1 MIKLYYMP
9 PSGNSYKLRILLS
22 LLQVPHETVLVDGQK
37 REHKSEKFLAM
48 NPRGEVP
55 VLEVDGVFLWD
66 SAAALVYLARQF
78 GGEQWLPSA
87 PLEMAQVMQ
96 WVALAGNEIQFGL
109 QYARRGMLHD
119 RWTAG
124 DLKQGQAISRVA
136 LGVLEGRLHH
146 NDWLTLG
153 RTTIADIACFPYVE
167 TAPQAKIALEEY
179 PAIMRWIERCKALP
193 DWAER

>member
-96 WVALAGNEIQFGL
+96 
-109 QYARRGMLHD
+109 
-119 RWTAG
+119 
-124 DLKQGQAISRVA
+124 
-136 LGVLEGRLHH
+136 
-146 NDWLTLG
+146 
-153 RTTIADIACFPYVE
+153 
-167 TAPQAKIALEEY
+167 
-179 PAIMRWIERCKALP
+179 
-193 DWAER
+193 

>member
-22 LLQVPHETVLVDGQK
+22 LLQVPHKTVLVDGQK

-193 DWAER
+193 DWAKR